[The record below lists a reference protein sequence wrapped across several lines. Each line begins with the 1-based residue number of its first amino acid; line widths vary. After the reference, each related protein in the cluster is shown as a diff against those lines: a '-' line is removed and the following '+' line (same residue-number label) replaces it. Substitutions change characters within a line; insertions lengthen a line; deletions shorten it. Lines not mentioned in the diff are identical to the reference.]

1 MNSCSKIIQRAF
13 SSTTKYK
20 NITPLTLAHKKRRNE
35 KITMLTAYDYPSALH
50 VDRAGIDVLL
60 VGDSVAMVELGY
72 ATTQPITLDE
82 MLHHCKAVS
91 RATNRPLL
99 VGDMPFGSYEVSVEQ
114 ALTNA
119 QRYIKEANMD
129 AVKLEGP
136 RYSTISALSTNG
148 VAVMGHVGLL
158 PQSISTL
165 GGFRAQGRTAQRAIQ
180 ILEDALRIQD
190 AGAFALVIECV
201 PSIVAER
208 ITEALEIPT
217 IGIGSGVHCSG
228 QVLVYHDMLGM
239 TSHPHHE
246 QFTPSFCKRF
256 AEIGIGEIISQS
268 LEQYKKEVEESTFPD
283 ESYSPYKMQDGEKNK
298 FKEILKLNEE
308 QRKKAKEVVGK
319 KWYELDE
326 HEVLKLYGDDN
337 DKKK

>member
-1 MNSCSKIIQRAF
+1 MNRCSRIIQRSF
-13 SSTTKYK
+13 SAKSKK
-20 NITPLTLAHKKRRNE
+20 VTPLTLAHKKRRNE

-99 VGDMPFGSYEVSVEQ
+99 VGDMPFGSYEVSIET

-129 AVKLEGP
+129 AVKIEGP
-136 RYSTISALSTNG
+136 KYSTISSLSKNG
-148 VAVMGHVGLL
+148 IAVMGHVGLL

-165 GGFRAQGRTAQRAIQ
+165 GGFRAQGRTAQRALQ

-201 PSIVAER
+201 PSLVAEN

-217 IGIGSGVHCSG
+217 IGIGSGLHCSG
-228 QVLVYHDMLGM
+228 QVLVYHDLLGM

-246 QFTPSFCKRF
+246 QFTPTFCKRY
-256 AEIGIGEIISQS
+256 AKIGEIISQS
-268 LEQYKKEVEESTFPD
+268 LEQYKQEVTDGTFPN
-283 ESYSPYKMQDGEKNK
+283 ESYSPYKMQNGEKQK
-298 FKEILKLNEE
+298 FQEILKLNESD
-308 QRKKAKEVVGK
+308 RLKKREEVGK

-326 HEVLKLYGDDN
+326 YEVLKLYGEQQQDG
-337 DKKK
+337 KKK